1 MGKKRRLKSARGKF
15 ATKHSSHPRAKF
27 LASSTETVA
36 TIEDPATST
45 MHQAEVILEELSTPA
60 TLTPDP
66 VKAAPKAEKVTKTR
80 APRKKRVPAPRKRTT
95 KKKTNSPTA

>member
-1 MGKKRRLKSARGKF
+1 
-15 ATKHSSHPRAKF
+15 
-27 LASSTETVA
+27 
-36 TIEDPATST
+36 
-45 MHQAEVILEELSTPA
+45 LEELSTPA

-66 VKAAPKAEKVTKTR
+66 VKVAPKAEKVTKTR